1 MATPEPERD
10 RFARIIFYGVIGLTA
25 WLTYLVVRPFLQPLG
40 WAAIFAI
47 MLYPLNAWLSKRL
60 RPNRAALATTL
71 FAALVM
77 IGPVTTLLSL
87 LVNQATEAANAFRQT
102 DWSAATPER
111 LHEIWQTVRARSPL
125 ALPEDPAQL
134 VAQGVQRL
142 AAFLVPRAGAV
153 LQNVASTLFGIAVM
167 LFALFFFLRDGA
179 SYAGTIRGL
188 LPFSEARRDRLA
200 RDTRDLVVAS
210 LGSGLAV
217 AAAQGFIGGVTF
229 WALGFD
235 SPLLWG
241 VVMAF
246 CSLIPVVGAALV
258 WLPAAVWLLLSGD
271 VVRGVI
277 LVVVGIGGIGM
288 ADNILRPLLL
298 SGRSSGS
305 GLVVFLGLLGGVAA
319 FGFVGLIL
327 GPVVLVMAG
336 TLLDAF
342 ANPDAKQRE

>member
-47 MLYPLNAWLSKRL
+47 MLYPVYAWLSRRL
-60 RPNRAALATTL
+60 RPNRAALVTTV

-87 LVNQATEAANAFRQT
+87 LVGQATDAATAFRQT
-102 DWSAATPER
+102 DWAAATPER
-111 LHEIWQTVRARSPL
+111 LQAWWLTIRERSPL
-125 ALPEDPAQL
+125 ALPADPAEL
-134 VAQGVQRL
+134 VSQGVQRL
-142 AAFLVPRAGAV
+142 AAFLVPRAGEV
-153 LQNVASTLFGIAVM
+153 LQNVASTLFGLAVM

-179 SYAGTIRGL
+179 SYATTVRGL
-188 LPFSEARRDRLA
+188 LPFSEVRRDRLVH
-200 RDTRDLVVAS
+200 DTRDLVVAS

-217 AAAQGFIGGVTF
+217 AAAQGVIGGIAF
-229 WALGFD
+229 WALRFD

-246 CSLIPVVGAALV
+246 CSLIPVVGAAIV
-258 WLPAAVWLLLSGD
+258 WLPAAVWLLLSD
-271 VVRGVI
+271 QVVRGVI
-277 LVVVGIGGIGM
+277 LIAIGVGGIGM

-319 FGFVGLIL
+319 FGFIGVIL
-327 GPVVLVMAG
+327 GPVVLVTAG

-342 ANPDAKQRE
+342 ANPDPK

>member
-1 MATPEPERD
+1 MATSEPERD
-10 RFARIIFYGVIGLTA
+10 RFARLIFYGVVVLTA
-25 WLTYLVVRPFLQPLG
+25 WLTYLVVHPFLQPLG

-47 MLYPLNAWLSKRL
+47 MLYPLYGWLSKRL
-60 RPNRAALATTL
+60 RPNRAALVTTI

-77 IGPVTTLLSL
+77 IGPVTALLSL
-87 LVNQATEAANAFRQT
+87 LVAQATEAAAAFRQT
-102 DWSAATPER
+102 DWASATPER
-111 LHEIWQTVRARSPL
+111 LHALWQTVRERSPL

-134 VAQGVQRL
+134 VAQAIQHVTAL
-142 AAFLVPRAGAV
+142 LVPRAGAV
-153 LQNVASTLFGIAVM
+153 LQNVASTLFGMAVM
-167 LFALFFFLRDGA
+167 LFSLFFFLRDGP
-179 SYAGTIRGL
+179 SYATRVRGL
-188 LPFSEARRDRLA
+188 LPFSEARRDRLLH
-200 RDTRDLVVAS
+200 DTRDLVVAS

-217 AAAQGFIGGVTF
+217 AAVQGFIGGVAF
-229 WALGFD
+229 WLLGID
-235 SPLLWG
+235 SALLWG
-241 VVMAF
+241 MVMAF

-271 VVRGVI
+271 ITRGVI
-277 LVVVGIGGIGM
+277 LIVVGVGGIGM

-327 GPVVLVMAG
+327 GPIVLMAAG

-342 ANPDAKQRE
+342 SEEPS

>member
-1 MATPEPERD
+1 MATHEPERD
-10 RFARIIFYGVIGLTA
+10 RFRHLVFYVVIVLTA
-25 WLTYLVVRPFLQPLG
+25 WLAYLVIRPFLQPLV

-47 MLYPLNAWLSKRL
+47 MLYPLQTRLTKRL
-60 RPNRAALATTL
+60 RPSRAALAMTV

-87 LVNQATEAANAFRQT
+87 LVGQATDAATAFRQT
-102 DWSAATPER
+102 DWVAVTPDR
-111 LHEIWQTVRARSPL
+111 LLELWQTVRARSPL

-134 VAQGVQRL
+134 VSQGLQRF

-153 LQNVASTLFGIAVM
+153 LQNVASTLFGMAVM

-179 SYAGTIRGL
+179 SYAGTMFSM
-188 LPFSEARRDRLA
+188 LPFSEDRRDRLV
-200 RDTRDLVVAS
+200 RSTRDLIVAS

-217 AAAQGFIGGVTF
+217 AAVQGFIGGVAF
-229 WALGFD
+229 WLLGIE

-241 VVMAF
+241 TVMAF
-246 CSLIPVVGAALV
+246 CSLVPVVGAAIV
-258 WLPAAVWLLLSGD
+258 WLPVAVWLLLSGD
-271 VVRGVI
+271 IARGAILFAVGAGVI
-277 LVVVGIGGIGM
+277 SMV
-288 ADNILRPLLL
+288 DNIVRPLLL

-327 GPVVLVMAG
+327 GPMVLMAAG
-336 TLLDAF
+336 ALLDAF
-342 ANPDAKQRE
+342 AEKQP

>member
-1 MATPEPERD
+1 MATHEPERD
-10 RFARIIFYGVIGLTA
+10 RFKRVIFYAVVVLTA
-25 WLTYLVVRPFLQPLG
+25 WLAYLVVRPFLQPLV

-47 MLYPLNAWLSKRL
+47 MLYPLHVWLTKRL
-60 RPNRAALATTL
+60 RPNRAALATTV

-87 LVNQATEAANAFRQT
+87 LVGQATEAATAFRQT
-102 DWSAATPER
+102 DWAAVTPDR
-111 LHEIWQTVRARSPL
+111 LLELWQTIRARSPL

-134 VAQGVQRL
+134 VSQALQRF

-179 SYAGTIRGL
+179 SYTGTIFSL
-188 LPFSEARRDRLA
+188 LPFTEKRRDRLV
-200 RDTRDLVVAS
+200 RSTRDLVVAS

-217 AAAQGFIGGVTF
+217 AAVQGFIGGVAF
-229 WALGFD
+229 WLLGID

-241 VVMAF
+241 TVMAF
-246 CSLIPVVGAALV
+246 CSLVPVVGAAIV
-258 WLPAAVWLLLSGD
+258 WLPVAVWLLLSGD

-277 LVVVGIGGIGM
+277 LVAVGVGGIGM

-305 GLVVFLGLLGGVAA
+305 GLVVFLGLLGGVVA

-327 GPVVLVMAG
+327 GPMVLMAASA
-336 TLLDAF
+336 LLDAF
-342 ANPDAKQRE
+342 ANPDAE

>member
-1 MATPEPERD
+1 MGTPEPERD
-10 RFARIIFYGVIGLTA
+10 RFAHIIFYGVIALTA

-47 MLYPLNAWLSKRL
+47 MLYPLYIWLSKRL
-60 RPNRAALATTL
+60 RPNRAALATTI
-71 FAALVM
+71 FAAVVM

-87 LVNQATEAANAFRQT
+87 LAGQATEAATAFRQT
-102 DWSAATPER
+102 DWAAATPER
-111 LHEIWQTVRARSPL
+111 LLELWQTVRQRSPL
-125 ALPEDPAQL
+125 ALPEDPAAL
-134 VAQGVQRL
+134 VSQGVQRF
-142 AAFLVPRAGAV
+142 AAFLAPRAGAV
-153 LQNVASTLFGIAVM
+153 LQNVAQTLFGMAVM
-167 LFALFFFLRDGA
+167 LFSLFFFLRDGA
-179 SYAGTIRGL
+179 SYGSRVKGL
-188 LPFSEARRDRLA
+188 LPFSEARRDRLV
-200 RDTRDLVVAS
+200 RDTRNLVVAS

-217 AAAQGFIGGVTF
+217 AAVQGFIGGVAF
-229 WALGFD
+229 WLLGID

-246 CSLIPVVGAALV
+246 CSLVPVVGAAIV
-258 WLPAAVWLLLSGD
+258 WLPVAVWLLLSGD

-277 LVVVGIGGIGM
+277 LVAVGVGGIGM

-327 GPVVLVMAG
+327 GPIVLMVAG
-336 TLLDAF
+336 TLVDAF
-342 ANPDAKQRE
+342 ANPEAR